1 MVEVASL
8 VSLCLDAL
16 KKDIIHGK
24 CFSIIMLFFSSL
36 YFFRMKKCLECGY
49 DLLKSGVKSTV
60 QNGCR
65 GWCSTSCPFTSFWV
79 VGRLNQ
85 VFAPLRIVEAA
96 KWTVCCVLTLA
107 TNIMFIFTLCL
118 LPFRMNC
125 MQGTCKGLCY
135 FMHWLYFSLVLCI
148 VCVKFINSIDDTIAK
163 AVVSMSPL
171 MIIGIKLLT
180 AAVSSMYS
188 QFLTLIGSRSY
199 SHWNRP
205 LEGQQLEGYSID
217 HLTNKRKR
225 GR

>member
-1 MVEVASL
+1 M
-8 VSLCLDAL
+8 
-16 KKDIIHGK
+16 
-24 CFSIIMLFFSSL
+24 
-36 YFFRMKKCLECGY
+36 
-49 DLLKSGVKSTV
+49 

-65 GWCSTSCPFTSFWV
+65 GCCSTSCLFTSFWV
-79 VGRLNQ
+79 VGRLNR

-96 KWTVCCVLTLA
+96 EWTVCCGLTLA
-107 TNIMFIFTLCL
+107 TNIMLIFTLCL
-118 LPFRMNC
+118 LLLAMNC
-125 MQGTCKGLCY
+125 VCSSSEWTVCRGLAKDCVILCTDY
-135 FMHWLYFSLVLCI
+135 ILVLSYASC
-148 VCVKFINSIDDTIAK
+148 CVKFINSIDDTITK
-163 AVVSMSPL
+163 AIVSMFLL

-180 AAVSSMYS
+180 TAVSFMYS